1 MCVGFVKSSHFE
13 ADRSRSTEGNS
24 ARSDEEEEVE
34 KAGALRCAATPLGL
48 RHSPALALN
57 KVSCHSYLSICLFV
71 YLSICL
77 YILLKKSSISGAERQ
92 LHTKYVLFFRCRAE
106 QLSRNFKQN
115 HVLFFRCRAE
125 QLSRNFKQN
134 HFLFRFLFPD
144 HLHLG

>member
-71 YLSICL
+71 YLS
-77 YILLKKSSISGAERQ
+77 
-92 LHTKYVLFFRCRAE
+92 
-106 QLSRNFKQN
+106 
-115 HVLFFRCRAE
+115 
-125 QLSRNFKQN
+125 
-134 HFLFRFLFPD
+134 
-144 HLHLG
+144 